1 MRGASRT
8 SLAGL
13 TEQLEAENI
22 TSAAVATRLGNEL
35 FAVVGLLDNEH
46 GLRRALSDP
55 GKPAAEKGAVA
66 SALLHGKVTARAESL
81 VVAAVE
87 SRWATSGDMV
97 DAIEQL
103 AVEALVLAAQA
114 EDEHREPRPGR
125 PGRPRHAG
133 SGEQHHPGPVERGPA
148 DQQGGQPIPPPAPVE
163 RGSGLDDLED
173 GLFRFGRVVAAQPE
187 LRSALAS
194 TWLPAERKDELLAE
208 LLRGK
213 VTPVTQ
219 RLITQMV
226 THPRGRALPV
236 ALDMCADIAA
246 RRRQQLIAVV
256 RSAVELTAAQQRRL
270 ADALAAT
277 YGHQVHL
284 NVVIDPSVLGGIS
297 VQIGDELI
305 DGTAASRL
313 AAVRRKLAG

>member
-8 SLAGL
+8 SFAGL

-22 TSAAVATRLGNEL
+22 TSANVATRLGNEL
-35 FAVVGLLDNEH
+35 FAVVGLLDTEH

-55 GKPAAEKGAVA
+55 GKRADEKGAAA
-66 SALLHGKVTARAESL
+66 SALLHGKVTGRTESL
-81 VVAAVE
+81 VVAAVK
-87 SRWATSGDMV
+87 SRWATSGDLV

-103 AVEALVLAAQA
+103 AIEALVLAA
-114 EDEHREPRPGR
+114 E
-125 PGRPRHAG
+125 
-133 SGEQHHPGPVERGPA
+133 A
-148 DQQGGQPIPPPAPVE
+148 DN
-163 RGSGLDDLED
+163 GLDDLED

-187 LRSALAS
+187 LRAALAS
-194 TWLPAERKDELLAE
+194 TWLPAERKDELLTA

-213 VTPVTQ
+213 VTPVTL

-236 ALDMCADIAA
+236 ALDMCASIAA
-246 RRRQQLIAVV
+246 QRRQQLIAVV
-256 RSAVELTAAQQRRL
+256 HSAVELTAAQRRRL

-297 VQIGDELI
+297 IQIGDELI
-305 DGTAASRL
+305 DGTAARRL

>member
-8 SLAGL
+8 SYAGL
-13 TEQLEAENI
+13 AEQLEAENI

-35 FAVVGLLDNEH
+35 FAVVGLLDTEH

-55 GKPAAEKGAVA
+55 GKPAAEKAAVA
-66 SALLHGKVTARAESL
+66 SALLHGKVTGRTEAL

-103 AVEALVLAAQA
+103 AIEALVLTAEA
-114 EDEHREPRPGR
+114 ED
-125 PGRPRHAG
+125 
-133 SGEQHHPGPVERGPA
+133 
-148 DQQGGQPIPPPAPVE
+148 
-163 RGSGLDDLED
+163 GLDDLED
-173 GLFRFGRVVAAQPE
+173 GLFRFGRVVSGQPQ
-187 LRSALAS
+187 LRAALAS
-194 TWLPAERKDELLAE
+194 TWLPGERKEQLLTA

-213 VTPVTQ
+213 VTAVTL
-219 RLITQMV
+219 RLIIQMV
-226 THPRGRALPV
+226 THPRGRGLTQ
-236 ALDMCADIAA
+236 ALDMCAGLAA

-256 RSAVELTAAQQRRL
+256 RTAVELSATQRRRL
-270 ADALAAT
+270 ADALAAS

-284 NVVIDPSVLGGIS
+284 NVVIDPSVMGGIS

-305 DGTAASRL
+305 DGTAANRL